1 MLSFEA
7 AYAAPFIMM
16 SQNRQAAKD
25 RLMAESDY
33 HCNIKGEE
41 EVRNIMDHLDHQDTV
56 IVEILQRME
65 AQHHEVMLHLSRLD
79 PEMARR
85 FGMDMQQVSKEIIEE
100 EAGGGNI
107 GGNS

>member
-1 MLSFEA
+1 MEEGPKLL
-7 AYAAPFIMM
+7 M

-33 HCNIKGEE
+33 HCNTKGEE
-41 EVRNIMDHLDHQDTV
+41 ETRNIMEHLDHQDV
-56 IVEILQRME
+56 VILQIIKRME
-65 AQHHEVMLHLSRLD
+65 NQHEEVMRHLALLD

-85 FGMDMQQVSKEIIEE
+85 LGMDIQEVSKELVDEE
-100 EAGGGNI
+100 TGDSDT